1 MSVLPKEI
9 PQDWYREAFDA
20 ATANMAWTDRTES
33 EVDRALK
40 MLRPEGGERIL
51 DLACGSGRHS
61 LELVRRGFSVVGADI
76 SPDLIEIAH
85 AEAERE
91 GLEAAFVLA
100 DLREL
105 NFDAEFDIVL
115 NLNDGAVGYF
125 ETDEENHRTFETISR
140 ALRPGG
146 RNLVQLPNV
155 LYAKER
161 LPQRSWIP
169 SSTMVELVEHRWNKS
184 DRYMEGAMIPL
195 RFGEVLEGLEGI
207 EFRQRLY
214 TVDELKEIYASVG
227 MSVTNVF
234 HGSGKRREP
243 TAAQFEVFVESRK
256 DSAAGSTP

>member
-9 PQDWYREAFDA
+9 PQDWYREAFDG
-20 ATANMAWTDRTES
+20 ATANMAWTDRTGS

-61 LELVRRGFSVVGADI
+61 LELVRRGFEVVGVDI
-76 SPDLIEIAH
+76 SPELIEIAH

-91 GLEAAFVLA
+91 GLEAGFLLA

-105 NFDAEFDIVL
+105 NFEAEFDIVL
-115 NLNDGAVGYF
+115 NLNDGAIGYL
-125 ETDEENHRTFETISR
+125 ETDEENHRSFETISR
-140 ALRPGG
+140 ALRDGG

-169 SSTMVELVEHRWNKS
+169 GETMVELVEHRWNKG

-195 RFGEVLEGLEGI
+195 RFGEVLEGLSGI

-214 TVDELKEIYASVG
+214 TVDELREIYASVG
-227 MSVTNVF
+227 MSVSNVF

-243 TAAQFEVFVESRK
+243 TPSQFEVFVESQK
-256 DSAAGSTP
+256 N